1 MLYLQRTCAQTTT
14 DPKTKRLKTD
24 KAKFL
29 TLYRKQTDRSW
40 KVVVDAM
47 IPDPAM
53 GFLGTV
59 KDRE

>member
-1 MLYLQRTCAQTTT
+1 MLCSQGTCAQTTT
-14 DPKTKRLKTD
+14 DPKTKKLKTD

-29 TLYRKQTDRSW
+29 ALYRKQTDGSW

-47 IPDPAM
+47 IPDPGM
-53 GFLGTV
+53 WFLGTV